1 MPVFIFLSVEYSY
14 RKGMVAGMDYRLNP
28 EVLGEVFAVPAAV
41 VDNHIKLAGSAQLKV
56 LLWLLR
62 GGGGVFDAERCSR
75 AIGLSPADCS
85 DALQYW
91 YATGILL
98 PKQEGTR
105 PAPMPGNAQAE
116 PAPQQ
121 EPAAP
126 VREPV
131 VRPRPVKPQ
140 MKEVIARQKE
150 NSEFAYLLDTASARL
165 GRPVSQADM
174 ETLLYLYDTA
184 GLPVEVI
191 MMVIEYAI
199 SEGKYHMRYI
209 EKVALDW
216 ADRGITTIAAAEE
229 YLCALDRRR
238 QAWVQVSTALGI
250 DQSPT
255 IAESD
260 AAERWICDW
269 GTDADLLRAAYQR
282 CLKATGKFKSSYINK
297 ILERWRSDGIDTAEK
312 AADVKEAGRKGTD
325 QKKTS
330 FDLDEYEKAVNNFT
344 PVYKK

>member
-1 MPVFIFLSVEYSY
+1 MVV
-14 RKGMVAGMDYRLNP
+14 GMEYRLNP
-28 EVLGEVFAVPAAV
+28 DVLGEIFAVPAAV

-62 GGGGVFDAERCSR
+62 GGKGVFDAQSCSK

-91 YATGILL
+91 YATGVLL
-98 PKQEGTR
+98 PKQEE
-105 PAPMPGNAQAE
+105 AKD
-116 PAPQQ
+116 
-121 EPAAP
+121 AAVQPSSVPLQIKQVAISQKETAVP
-126 VREPV
+126 VQEPV

-150 NSEFAYLLDTASARL
+150 SSEFAYLLETASARL
-165 GRPVSQADM
+165 GRPVSQGDM

-216 ADRGITTIAAAEE
+216 ADRGITTISAAEE

-238 QAWVQVSTALGI
+238 QAWNKVSTALGLA
-250 DQSPT
+250 QSPT

-260 AAERWICDW
+260 AAERWIYDW
-269 GTDADLLRAAYQR
+269 KTNEDLLRLAYQK
-282 CLKATGKFKSSYINK
+282 CLKATGKFKYSYINK
-297 ILERWRSDGIDTAEK
+297 ILERWRLDGIDTVEK
-312 AADVKEAGRKGTD
+312 AASENEPSKRKGAEK
-325 QKKTS
+325 KKTS
-330 FDLDEYEKAVNNFT
+330 FDLDEYEKAVNDFT